1 MTLHELAEKIVD
13 AVNSRSKTSQRII
26 RNHYDSEWRLVCLI
40 SSGWIAPDGLTATG
54 RKHIDLLAREVGVI
68 EEESNHAGC

>member
-1 MTLHELAEKIVD
+1 MTLYELAEKIIE
-13 AVNSRSKTSQRII
+13 AVSSRRKSAQKII
-26 RNHYDSEWRLVCLI
+26 RNHYDSEWRLICLI

-68 EEESNHAGC
+68 EGESNHADC